1 MTGSDYKGATRQIA
15 GRWIFSG
22 EKRNWLK
29 ETLRHNDGWF
39 LQEES
44 YYWEMGSGS
53 TRQIYVSTCKD
64 FRLPLTLKDLSRK
77 RNGFLVLFFVF
88 SLGYHVFSG
97 VSLIKYSGRTT
108 DIKKA
113 PLDFSEERK
122 FFFCTFE
129 QERRFKLTKK
139 EKFTFLQKQFRWPIK
154 KEKFHL
160 CSKRQ

>member
-1 MTGSDYKGATRQIA
+1 MTAD
-15 GRWIFSG
+15 FC
-22 EKRNWLK
+22 KRIVTIGNWDLGVQDRYMYH
-29 ETLRHNDGWF
+29 TG
-39 LQEES
+39 
-44 YYWEMGSGS
+44 
-53 TRQIYVSTCKD
+53 KD
-64 FRLPLTLKDLSRK
+64 FRLPLTLADLSRK

-129 QERRFKLTKK
+129 QERRFKLLKK
-139 EKFTFLQKQFRWPIK
+139 EKFTFCAKKFR
-154 KEKFHL
+154 
-160 CSKRQ
+160 